1 MSSNKEALEALVE
14 IKALLKLQ
22 IYFYIQEKGIKGKGK
37 AEMSDGRFLCLD
49 TSKNVDEFI
58 SFCDCAD

>member
-1 MSSNKEALEALVE
+1 MFSNKEALKTLVE

-22 IYFYIQEKGIKGKGK
+22 IYFYIQTNGIKGKSN

-49 TSKNVDEFI
+49 TSKNLDEFI
-58 SFCDCAD
+58 SFCDCVD

>member
-22 IYFYIQEKGIKGKGK
+22 IYFYIQEIGAKGKGK
-37 AEMSDGRFLCLD
+37 AEMSDGRFLCFD
-49 TSKNVDEFI
+49 ASKNFDEFI